1 MKNRNIF
8 YKLFS
13 PIVSLLFYIIF
24 LPEVKG
30 KENIPREKGAILAG
44 NHKTN
49 LDCFMVILSTRRCVH
64 FLAKAELFKLSFFN
78 WFFSN
83 SGLIPVYRNGKDK
96 KALETAKDRLKKGEL
111 VGIFPEGR
119 LNRSSNLLLPF
130 KIGAVKM
137 AKDTGCPIIPFT
149 INGRYIPFAS
159 SIEIVFGKPYY
170 VQESNLEEAN
180 KILERKVR
188 SILNERKKKRF
199 TKGKSTI

>member
-13 PIVSLLFYIIF
+13 PIVSVLFYIIF
-24 LPEVKG
+24 LPKVKG
-30 KENIPREKGAILAG
+30 KENIPKKNGAILAG

-49 LDCFMVILSTRRCVH
+49 FDCFMVILSTRRCVH

-96 KALETAKDRLKKGEL
+96 KALETAIARLEKGEL
-111 VGIFPEGR
+111 VGMFPEGR
-119 LNRSSNLLLPF
+119 LNKSSKNTLLPF

-137 AKDTGCPIIPFT
+137 AKETGCPIIPFA
-149 INGRYIPFAS
+149 INGRYIPFAH
-159 SIEIVFGKPYY
+159 SIEIVFGKPYF
-170 VQESNLEEAN
+170 VEEINLEEAN
-180 KILERKVR
+180 KILERKVC
-188 SILNERKKKRF
+188 SQLNGRKK
-199 TKGKSTI
+199 